1 MGEED
6 TRSLPG
12 AAQAALR
19 KRAVQAVLGG
29 MTQVEVARVFGV
41 HPNAVNRWIKR
52 YREGG
57 WDSLSERRRGRR
69 AGEQAAL
76 SERQQQEVITLVRET
91 TPDELGLPGFLWT
104 RDAVAELIAQRYG
117 VWLARTTAGRY
128 LRGWGFSPQKPQRRA
143 LEQNPVAVARWLDE
157 EYPAIRAQAL
167 KEGGVVLW
175 LDEMGVRSDAAAGRS
190 WAPIGQTPVIK
201 GTGKRFR
208 VNLLSAI
215 SNAGML
221 RFRLFV
227 GSFNGPVFI
236 DFLRRLLRD
245 CDGRR
250 VHLIVDGHPVHHAK
264 LVSAWVGRHA
274 EQIELHFLPGYSPEL
289 NPVELLNHDVKANA
303 AGRRRP
309 RSAGELRDELH
320 GYLRRRQRQPAVL
333 VRFFDHPTTRY
344 AAAS

>member
-1 MGEED
+1 MTEED
-6 TRSLPG
+6 TRSLPA

-19 KRAVQAVLGG
+19 NRAVRAVLDG
-29 MTQVEVARVFGV
+29 MTQAQAARVFGV
-41 HPNAVNRWIKR
+41 HHNAVNRWIKR

-57 WDSLSERRRGRR
+57 WAGLAERRRGRR
-69 AGEQAAL
+69 PGEQAAL
-76 SERQQQEVITLVRET
+76 SESQQQEVIALVRET
-91 TPDELGLPGFLWT
+91 TPDALGLAGFLWT
-104 RDAVAELIAQRYG
+104 RDAVAELIARRYG
-117 VWLARTTAGRY
+117 VRLARTTVGRY
-128 LRGWGFSPQKPQRRA
+128 LRAWRFSPQKPQRRA
-143 LEQNPVAVARWLDE
+143 LEQNPAAVRRWLAE
-157 EYPAIRAQAL
+157 TYPAIRAQARR
-167 KEGGVVLW
+167 EGGVVLW

-190 WAPIGQTPVIK
+190 WAPVGQTPVIK
-201 GTGKRFR
+201 RTGKRFR
-208 VNLLSAI
+208 VNMISAI
-215 SNAGML
+215 SNAGRL

-236 DFLRRLLRD
+236 DFLGRLLRD
-245 CDGRR
+245 CGGQK

-274 EQIELHFLPGYSPEL
+274 DQIELHFLPGYSPEL

-309 RSAGELRDELH
+309 RSASELRDELH
-320 GYLRRRQRQPAVL
+320 GYLRRRQRQPQVL

>member
-1 MGEED
+1 M
-6 TRSLPG
+6 PA

-19 KRAVQAVLGG
+19 TRAVRAVLGG
-29 MTQVEVARVFGV
+29 MTQAQAARVFGV
-41 HPNAVNRWIKR
+41 HPNAVNRWIRR

-57 WDSLSERRRGRR
+57 FPGLSARRRGRR

-76 SERQQQEVITLVRET
+76 TEPQQQEVIALVREA
-91 TPDELGLPGFLWT
+91 TPDQLGLAGLLWT
-104 RDAVAELIAQRYG
+104 REAVAELIARRYG
-117 VWLARTTAGRY
+117 LLLARTTVGAY

-143 LEQNPVAVARWLDE
+143 LEQNPVAVRRWLE
-157 EYPAIRAQAL
+157 EAYPAIRARA
-167 KEGGVVLW
+167 KREGGMVLW

-190 WAPIGQTPVIK
+190 WAPIGKTPVIK

-208 VNLLSAI
+208 VNMISAV

-221 RFRLFV
+221 RFRLFT
-227 GSFNGPVFI
+227 GSFSGPVFI

-245 CDGRR
+245 CDGRK
-250 VHLIVDGHPVHHAK
+250 VHLIVDGHPVHRAK
-264 LVSAWVGRHA
+264 AVGAWVGRHG
-274 EQIELHFLPGYSPEL
+274 ERIQLHFLPGSSPEL

-309 RSAGELRDELH
+309 RSAEELRDELH
-320 GYLRRRQRQPAVL
+320 GYLRRRQRQPQVV